1 VVLLTGDGG
10 SIDITEGAADLLL
23 SARLAGDT
31 ASPPSAACS
40 PSWAPLCRHL
50 GRCSGAPDCAMRTP
64 ELKTGADTGTAGPS
78 GTTTSDDRATNRS
91 ITVLLA
97 GAIDVMAPLR
107 RRLLREPDVV
117 CLDAPNALALQ
128 RATEAGDVAADVLVI
143 DGSLCDATCARTI
156 TALRVRRPDLRVI
169 AWGTVERVGAAVVQQ
184 RFHGL
189 LLPHCPPDMGV
200 RAMRAVLRGEWWLPR
215 SLLAQAVAERNG
227 DNVEAPVPAPD
238 GVAIDG
244 LLTDRQTQIVAHLR
258 QGFTNK
264 EIARRLGIQE
274 DTVKKH
280 LQAVFGKLGVHRRAL
295 VALGGVA
302 ASARLG

>member
-1 VVLLTGDGG
+1 
-10 SIDITEGAADLLL
+10 
-23 SARLAGDT
+23 
-31 ASPPSAACS
+31 
-40 PSWAPLCRHL
+40 
-50 GRCSGAPDCAMRTP
+50 MRTP
-64 ELKTGADTGTAGPS
+64 ERKTDADTGTAGPS
-78 GTTTSDDRATNRS
+78 GTGKPDVRATNRS

-128 RATEAGDVAADVLVI
+128 RATEAGGVAADVLVI
-143 DGSLCDATCARTI
+143 DGSLCDATCARTVS
-156 TALRVRRPDLRVI
+156 ALRVRRPDLRVI

-189 LLPHCPPDMGV
+189 LLPHSPPEMGV

-215 SLLAQAVAERNG
+215 WLLAQAVAERHG
-227 DNVEAPVPAPD
+227 D
-238 GVAIDG
+238 GVDVPESPTPTDGAAIDG
-244 LLTDRQTQIVAHLR
+244 VLTDRQTQIVAHLR

-295 VALGGVA
+295 VALGGVM
-302 ASARLG
+302 ASARPG